1 MESKFVLSV
10 LLQDT
15 YFTLSMFLSFLSWKP
30 IKILKIIF
38 NMDQLWFYLE
48 ALRHVLWNK
57 KLLGHGLEELTTF
70 TPVAL
75 NIIPSYDDT
84 RGAWVLRLCLNRVLA
99 HHRWVTKETLTN
111 VRYMAAICSQLHTH
125 SRFTTEHN
133 MVAYPEKNSKHDHAY
148 FDKNFSFKSYSCSST
163 YIYNGFIK
171 SL

>member
-1 MESKFVLSV
+1 
-10 LLQDT
+10 
-15 YFTLSMFLSFLSWKP
+15 
-30 IKILKIIF
+30 
-38 NMDQLWFYLE
+38 MDQLWFYLE

-125 SRFTTEHN
+125 ARFFSRFTTEHN
-133 MVAYPEKNSKHDHAY
+133 MVAYPEKNSNMIMLILIKISPFKAIHSALPI
-148 FDKNFSFKSYSCSST
+148 FIMFSLKVFKT
-163 YIYNGFIK
+163 WMH
-171 SL
+171 